1 MKKRNWII
9 AIVAIALIV
18 GCIIWETMSL
28 VVSIVAI
35 VFYALITMLF
45 VAPSLENLKDD
56 TDGK

>member
-28 VVSIVAI
+28 VVAIVAI
-35 VFYALITMLF
+35 VFYALIVILF
-45 VAPSLENLKDD
+45 VGPSLS
-56 TDGK
+56 DGDGER

>member
-28 VVSIVAI
+28 VVSIGAI
-35 VFYALITMLF
+35 VFYALVVILF
-45 VAPSLENLKDD
+45 VGPSLEEFNTKENE
-56 TDGK
+56 

>member
-28 VVSIVAI
+28 IVAI
-35 VFYALITMLF
+35 VGVVFYALIVILF
-45 VAPSLENLKDD
+45 VGPSLENG
-56 TDGK
+56 DGER